1 MQGWKTIGKVFTGSL
16 GSRKPCAM
24 ETDPCPSLLALP
36 PALLYKHTT
45 MSNWHDWYEGN
56 CAFCTNPGHMQRI
69 KYSSS
74 QNLLLV
80 NELLIQASSSY
91 IHSLHLP
98 IAVGLKSSLSNSETH
113 KYSSYTSFAPLSYAI
128 STYQLRIQLASTVFS
143 LYILIHSA
151 CEVNHSLS
159 LHTQAYKI
167 THYLTGSCDHWS

>member
-113 KYSSYTSFAPLSYAI
+113 KYSSYTSLAPLSYAI
-128 STYQLRIQLASTVFS
+128 SYVYSSLAQSSPYTFSFTQLVKLIT
-143 LYILIHSA
+143 LYLFTHR
-151 CEVNHSLS
+151 
-159 LHTQAYKI
+159 HTRSHTI
-167 THYLTGSCDHWS
+167 